1 MVEFFSSLKLKMERF
16 FSNGLFHLITSYTQ
30 IIAVHYGVITNM
42 AAIALIH
49 LFIYECIISEFAP
62 HSLSLSLYLA
72 LSQSKVC
79 SLFFFASH
87 RAPSKS
93 KKLFPPF
100 SRAYNNAR

>member
-62 HSLSLSLYLA
+62 HSLSHSLSLSLDRKCVHCFFR
-72 LSQSKVC
+72 LSSSTKQE
-79 SLFFFASH
+79 
-87 RAPSKS
+87 
-93 KKLFPPF
+93 
-100 SRAYNNAR
+100 

>member
-1 MVEFFSSLKLKMERF
+1 MVEFFLFFQTEDGTL

-62 HSLSLSLYLA
+62 HSLSLYLV

-79 SLFFFASH
+79 SLFF
-87 RAPSKS
+87 
-93 KKLFPPF
+93 
-100 SRAYNNAR
+100 SRLSSSTKQE